1 MITLVFLSYHSAHH
15 IRRILNN
22 IDKNYY
28 VVVIENSS
36 DSKLKEEM
44 ETKYKNVHVE
54 VCKENLGFSKGMN
67 LGIKLSK
74 TPYVFLNPA
83 DVDISNEVLN
93 SLNDIVT
100 KFKNFGM
107 LTPAYKDRSVHSN
120 FFIWSKKGPD
130 ITIDISKKKF
140 ILKEVDFIDGTI
152 LLNKEKSNNELF
164 DENFFIYFET
174 MDLSKRLIDK
184 NIKLYACE
192 DLKFDHFGGQSHEK
206 VFNIQA
212 QISRNWH
219 YNWSKFYYYKKHYS
233 YLKALKKIFPNLKRA
248 IINYLI
254 NFFIFFKK
262 DSQINKILAKN
273 EIKGILSSAMLK
285 KSSFRPKFTKQN

>member
-28 VVVIENSS
+28 VIVIENSS
-36 DSKLKEEM
+36 DSKLKIEM
-44 ETKYKNVHVE
+44 EEKYKNVHVE

-83 DVDISNEVLN
+83 DVDISNEVLS
-93 SLNDIVT
+93 SLNDIVE
-100 KFKNFGM
+100 KFKDFGM

-120 FFIWSKKGPD
+120 FFIWNKKGPD
-130 ITIDISKKKF
+130 IKVDTREKIF
-140 ILKEVDFIDGTI
+140 TLKEVDFIDGTI
-152 LLNKEKSNNELF
+152 LLNKEKTNNELF

-192 DLKFDHFGGQSHEK
+192 DLEFDHYGGQSHEK
-206 VFNIQA
+206 IFNFQA
-212 QISRNWH
+212 QMSRNWH
-219 YNWSKFYYYKKHYS
+219 YNWSKFYYFKKHYS
-233 YLKALKKIFPNLKRA
+233 YLAALRKIFPNLIRA
-248 IINYLI
+248 TKNYLI
-254 NFFIFFKK
+254 NSFYLRKK
-262 DSQINKILAKN
+262 DRELNKMLAKN
-273 EIKGILSSAMLK
+273 EIKGILSSVMLK
-285 KSSFRPKFTKQN
+285 KSSFRSRFER

>member
-1 MITLVFLSYHSAHH
+1 MSFLGYILNRLIKQRFLNDYISFSSYHSAHH

-93 SLNDIVT
+93 SLNDIVK

-130 ITIDISKKKF
+130 ITIDTSKKKF

-152 LLNKEKSNNELF
+152 LLNKEKTKNELF

-174 MDLSKRLIDK
+174 MDLSKD
-184 NIKLYACE
+184 
-192 DLKFDHFGGQSHEK
+192 
-206 VFNIQA
+206 
-212 QISRNWH
+212 
-219 YNWSKFYYYKKHYS
+219 
-233 YLKALKKIFPNLKRA
+233 
-248 IINYLI
+248 
-254 NFFIFFKK
+254 
-262 DSQINKILAKN
+262 
-273 EIKGILSSAMLK
+273 
-285 KSSFRPKFTKQN
+285 

>member
-22 IDKNYY
+22 IDKNYNII
-28 VVVIENSS
+28 VIENSS

-44 ETKYKNVHVE
+44 EKKYKNVHVE

-67 LGIKLSK
+67 LGIKLSR

-93 SLNDIVT
+93 SLSDIVK
-100 KFKNFGM
+100 KFNNFGM

-120 FFIWSKKGPD
+120 FFIWDKKGPD
-130 ITIDISKKKF
+130 ISVDTPKKNF
-140 ILKEVDFIDGTI
+140 TLKEVDFIDGTI
-152 LLNKEKSNNELF
+152 LMNKEKINNELF

-184 NIKLYACE
+184 NIKLYVCE
-192 DLKFDHFGGQSHEK
+192 DLEFDHFGGQSHEK
-206 VFNIQA
+206 AFNIQA
-212 QISRNWH
+212 KISRNWH
-219 YNWSKFYYYKKHYS
+219 YNWSKFYFYKKHYN
-233 YLKALKKIFPNLKRA
+233 YFFALKKTFPNLVRA
-248 IINYLI
+248 TKSYLI
-254 NFFIFFKK
+254 NFFCFYKK
-262 DSQINKILAKN
+262 ESGINKILAKN
-273 EIKGILSSAMLK
+273 EIKGIFCSAMLK
-285 KSSFRPKFTKQN
+285 KSNFRPKFTK

>member
-28 VVVIENSS
+28 VIVIENSS

-44 ETKYKNVHVE
+44 EKKYKNVHVE

-93 SLNDIVT
+93 SLNDIIK
-100 KFKNFGM
+100 KFNNFGM
-107 LTPAYKDRSVHSN
+107 LTPAYKDRTIHSN
-120 FFIWSKKGPD
+120 FFIWGKKGPD
-130 ITIDISKKKF
+130 ITVDTTKKKF
-140 ILKEVDFIDGTI
+140 TLKEVDFIDGTI
-152 LLNKEKSNNELF
+152 LLNKEKTNNELF

-174 MDLSKRLIDK
+174 MDLSKRLINK

-192 DLKFDHFGGQSHEK
+192 DLEFNHFGGQSHEK
-206 VFNIQA
+206 AFNIQA

-219 YNWSKFYYYKKHYS
+219 YNWSKFYFYKKHYN
-233 YLKALKKIFPNLKRA
+233 YLTALKKTFPNLIRA
-248 IINYLI
+248 IKNYLI
-254 NFFIFFKK
+254 NFFYFFKK
-262 DSQINKILAKN
+262 DNEINKILAKN
-273 EIKGILSSAMLK
+273 EIKGILSSAMLR
-285 KSSFRPKFTKQN
+285 KSSYRPKFKK